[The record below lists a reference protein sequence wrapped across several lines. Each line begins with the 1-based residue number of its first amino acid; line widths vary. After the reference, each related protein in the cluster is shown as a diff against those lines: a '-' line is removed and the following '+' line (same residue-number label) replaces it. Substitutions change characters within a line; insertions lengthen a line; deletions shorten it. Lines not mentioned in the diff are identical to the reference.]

1 MRIAITESIKQ
12 ALDGIGHVPDN
23 LRQRFDAASPAPG
36 GGGYL
41 LTLSEDDATELAE
54 LVQWHVTTDPATG
67 KATAATQPFMEL
79 IGLIDAAMFS

>member
-1 MRIAITESIKQ
+1 MQILITQSIKQ

-23 LRQRFDAASPAPG
+23 LQQRLAAASPAPG
-36 GGGYL
+36 GYM
-41 LTLSEDDATELAE
+41 LTLSEDDATALAE

-67 KATAATQPFMEL
+67 KATAATQPFMDL

>member
-54 LVQWHVTTDPATG
+54 LVQWHVKTDPATL
-67 KATAATQPFMEL
+67 KPTPETAPYAEL
-79 IGLIDAAMFS
+79 IRLIDDAQL